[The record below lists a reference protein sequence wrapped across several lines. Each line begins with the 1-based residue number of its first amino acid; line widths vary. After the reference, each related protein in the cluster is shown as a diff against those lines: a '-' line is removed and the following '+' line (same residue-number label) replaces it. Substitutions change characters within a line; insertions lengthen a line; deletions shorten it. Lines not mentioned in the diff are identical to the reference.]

1 MSRLKVLL
9 ADDQELFAQSLRTV
23 IERSAEDIEVVG
35 VARNGAE
42 AVEAMRTSGADLVV
56 MDVRMPVMDG
66 VEAARLIL
74 ERDPAARIMMLTT
87 FEDDEY
93 VKEAL
98 EHGAVGYL
106 LKDIPPAELISSIRA
121 VANGAFLMAPSVAKN
136 LLRRAYLK
144 AEGPD
149 AAPPEWYGEL
159 SKREREILERLVEG
173 CSNKEIASA
182 LFIAEQTV
190 RNHISAI
197 YDKMG
202 ADDRSQAIRMAKEVL
217 QAQRPE

>member
-1 MSRLKVLL
+1 MSRLRILL
-9 ADDQELFAQSLRTV
+9 ADDQELFVESLRTV
-23 IERSAEDIEVVG
+23 IERSAEDMEVVG

-42 AVEAMRTSGADLVV
+42 AVEAVEASGADLVL
-56 MDVRMPVMDG
+56 MDVQMPVMDG

-74 ERDPAARIMMLTT
+74 ERDPAARIVMLTT

-98 EHGAVGYL
+98 EHGAAGYL
-106 LKDIPPAELISSIRA
+106 LKDIPPAELIASIRA
-121 VANGAFLMAPSVAKN
+121 VASGAFLMAPSVAKN
-136 LLRRAYLK
+136 LLKRAYLK
-144 AEGPD
+144 AEGPL
-149 AAPPEWYGEL
+149 APPPEWYVEL
-159 SKREREILERLVEG
+159 SRREREILERLVEG
-173 CSNKEIASA
+173 CSNKEIASV

-202 ADDRSQAIRMAKEVL
+202 ADDRSQAIRMARE
-217 QAQRPE
+217 AFPGRMPG

>member
-1 MSRLKVLL
+1 MNRLRVLL
-9 ADDQELFAQSLRTV
+9 ADDQELFVESLRTV

-35 VARNGAE
+35 VARNGVE
-42 AVEAMRTSGADLVV
+42 AVEAMKTAGADLVV

-93 VKEAL
+93 VKEAI

-136 LLRRAYLK
+136 LLKRAYLK
-144 AEGPD
+144 AEGPC
-149 AAPPEWYGEL
+149 ARMPEWYGEL
-159 SKREREILERLVEG
+159 SKREREILEHLIEG
-173 CSNKEIASA
+173 CSNKEIAST

-202 ADDRSQAIRMAKEVL
+202 AGDRSQAMRMAREAL
-217 QAQRPE
+217 QGQKPG